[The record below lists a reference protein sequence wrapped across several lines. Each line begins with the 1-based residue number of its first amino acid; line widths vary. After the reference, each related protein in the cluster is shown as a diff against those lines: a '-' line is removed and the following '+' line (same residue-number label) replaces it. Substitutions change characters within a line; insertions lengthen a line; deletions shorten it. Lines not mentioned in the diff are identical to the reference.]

1 MRWLAMF
8 LTLTCGRVAVADVV
22 HLECKRAAGE
32 YHGTVHGRVTL
43 DRLFLDGSRSEDEQV
58 KEAVRQQIRYLW
70 GWYRNDAATHAG
82 VQMVLSAEPMRVDFD
97 KHEGRYGRALS
108 LAYPTKQA
116 RLQIDDPY
124 TLRAVTRGETRWD
137 DPALIADYTATVT
150 VAVCGRGKD
159 PGRELQGP
167 VPRDPWLAYWL
178 VPAERHRPIT
188 FFGTTEVTNPCAD
201 DDFADLP
208 HPFYLWYDWLP
219 TRHGL
224 DSAGKPF
231 DCRRWLTPHGD
242 FDTVTMHL
250 LPVRQT
256 GGPPSLWPASDLS
269 VVADA
274 FGDGPVTMTLIFGIL
289 DHDAKDPNAI
299 DLAGWQARL
308 DGGTLAAKVKAARS
322 VWRALPHRERGTGML
337 LQFLDEIGEVAA
349 VTGHDSALEADLL
362 RVTVRGKLRRS
373 GRPMR
378 LQIFL
383 GMTDVFGPK
392 PPHHWVALR
401 RGLVEDQAVFYWG
414 HSGIGENVRLGQ
426 IAKNLKLDEKKLAA
440 DIGKGPLRVVAFQSC
455 YSYMYF
461 GQDFQDLIGP
471 DPRRLFVFT
480 GTAPVKVD
488 HGPLPLVAFV
498 DDLLTD
504 RRAPAHLRWVGD
516 DEFWILKQ

>member
-1 MRWLAMF
+1 MYARL
-8 LTLTCGRVAVADVV
+8 AVADVV

-32 YHGTVHGRVTL
+32 YHGTLHGRVTL
-43 DRLFLDGSRSEDEQV
+43 DRLFLDGARSEDAQV
-58 KEAVRQQIRYLW
+58 TDAIRHQIRYLW
-70 GWYRNDAATHAG
+70 GWYRNDAVTHAG
-82 VQMVLSAEPMRVDFD
+82 VQMVLSAEPARVEFE

-108 LAYPTKQA
+108 LAYPTTEA
-116 RLQIDDPY
+116 RLQIEDSY
-124 TLRAVTRGETRWD
+124 TRRAAARGETRWD
-137 DPALIADYTATVT
+137 DPALIVDYTATVT
-150 VAVCGRGKD
+150 LAVCGRGTD
-159 PGRELQGP
+159 PGRELTGP

-178 VPAERHRPIT
+178 VPAERHRLLSY
-188 FFGTTEVTNPCAD
+188 FGDSAVTNPCAD

-208 HPFYLWYDWLP
+208 HPFYYWYDWLP

-224 DSAGKPF
+224 DAAGKPF

-250 LPVRQT
+250 APVRQT
-256 GGPPSLWPASDLS
+256 GGPPSLWPSSDLG

-274 FGDGPVTMTLIFGIL
+274 FGDGVVTMTLVFGIL
-289 DHDAKDPNAI
+289 DHDAKDPGRI
-299 DLAGWQARL
+299 DLAGWQAL
-308 DGGTLAAKVKAARS
+308 VGAGGAGVLAPHVKAARAA
-322 VWRALPHRERGTGML
+322 WKARPKHERGTGML
-337 LQFLDEIGEVAA
+337 LQFLDELVEVAE

-362 RVTVRGKLRRS
+362 RVTVRGRLRRS

-383 GMTDVFGPK
+383 GMTDIFGPK
-392 PPHHWVALR
+392 PPHHWAALR

-426 IAKNLKLDEKKLAA
+426 IASHLQIDEKTLAA
-440 DIGKGPLRVVAFQSC
+440 DIKKGPLRVVAFQSC

-461 GQDFQDLIGP
+461 GQDFQDLVGP

-480 GTAPVKVD
+480 GTAPVRVD

-504 RRAPAHLRWVGD
+504 RRAPTHLRWVGD